1 MSYYEALEDN
11 IPMEKKNGFTYYY
24 PSCRVCGSPTP
35 SWNYL
40 RGMKY
45 TCKDCKELLVEQ
57 ERAEK
62 ASEELDVK
70 VKKFRTAVKRIE
82 KVADITKYQKAIKL
96 VQNNLSK
103 PGWFQSAEEVMAA
116 IELLKRGYKVQHQ
129 VKIFDY
135 RVDFIIPELKAV
147 LEIDEPLFH
156 RDKQEKEQI
165 RDSVIESKLG
175 KGWNVVRVK
184 TDMINKNVTRLVPG
198 IKAVIRYRERKNSL

>member
-1 MSYYEALEDN
+1 
-11 IPMEKKNGFTYYY
+11 
-24 PSCRVCGSPTP
+24 
-35 SWNYL
+35 
-40 RGMKY
+40 
-45 TCKDCKELLVEQ
+45 
-57 ERAEK
+57 
-62 ASEELDVK
+62 
-70 VKKFRTAVKRIE
+70 
-82 KVADITKYQKAIKL
+82 
-96 VQNNLSK
+96 
-103 PGWFQSAEEVMAA
+103 MAA

>member
-1 MSYYEALEDN
+1 
-11 IPMEKKNGFTYYY
+11 MELSARNEI
-24 PSCRVCGSPTP
+24 
-35 SWNYL
+35 
-40 RGMKY
+40 

-103 PGWFQSAEEVMAA
+103 PGWFQSTEEVMAA